1 MSTPRAQGHKGVLAD
16 GVGGR
21 GRKLRLNYRTTE
33 EIRHFACVVLQGV
46 AVDDLDEGDR

>member
-1 MSTPRAQGHKGVLAD
+1 
-16 GVGGR
+16 VGGR